1 MSSVD
6 FKVKTIDRIR
16 GAMID
21 ILNGDINRADI
32 SKDVKVYK
40 CGTVMRIDL
49 KIHEDEMF
57 EY

>member
-1 MSSVD
+1 MQSVD
-6 FKVKTIDRIR
+6 FKVKTIEKLRVAI
-16 GAMID
+16 ID
-21 ILNGDINRADI
+21 ILNGNINRADI